1 MNSPPSSSPSSLP
14 SFDVFWHTKNLLL
27 PLETPTRSTRLSY
40 TQEFNNQVAVGGTK
54 RNSTLATL
62 PSPTVLSRVGSTTSS
77 SNEDIV
83 SELKGRIRVNKRT
96 RRTISNNNKRGK
108 DEEIG
113 LDEDTLKTLGVLAA
127 RLSSSASTS
136 RNTLINKSSSLP
148 AGRIGGS
155 INKVVD
161 GNGGSRSL
169 GRGLTSDIVSST
181 KGKERQVLVASK
193 CLRSMS

>member
-83 SELKGRIRVNKRT
+83 SELKGKIRVNKRT
-96 RRTISNNNKRGK
+96 RRTISNNKRGK

-136 RNTLINKSSSLP
+136 RNTLISKSASLP
-148 AGRIGGS
+148 ASRIGAS
-155 INKVVD
+155 SNKVVD

-169 GRGLTSDIVSST
+169 GRSLTSDIVSST

-193 CLRSMS
+193 CLRAMS